1 MKLMWRYT
9 IRYKKLLFWNFICVF
24 GFILIELG
32 LPTLLGQIIDKG
44 INQHTFGPVWQFGLL
59 MVGICLIGLIGLI
72 GLAYTGS
79 KLTTNIV
86 RDIRN
91 DIFKQTMQFS
101 HSEYGEFGVS
111 SLITRTTNDAFQV
124 MQFMTQVLRTGFM
137 TPMMIVASAFM
148 IVRTSQSLSWIVFAA
163 IPILLTGVVL
173 IGRVS
178 EPMST
183 EQQKNLDAIN
193 LNLRENLTGIRV
205 VRAFVREQFQK
216 LRFRKVNDD
225 YSHSSIRLFT
235 LVALAQPGFSFIFN
249 IVFVLIIWQ
258 GAVQIDGGHLAVGTL
273 IAFIEYIFHVLFS
286 FMLFASVF
294 MMYPRAAVSAERIE
308 KILNAPIN
316 ITEKEDGV
324 TTTDT
329 QGELVFDNVS
339 FAYPGPT
346 ESPVVRDVTFQ
357 AHPGET
363 VAFIGST
370 GSGKSTLI
378 QLIPRFFDVTRGSI
392 KLDGHDVRDY
402 QLKALRQK
410 IGFIPQ
416 KAVLFTG
423 TIAENLRYGNPNA
436 TDEELWTAL
445 KIAQSDTFVAE
456 KPDGLQTYLAEGGSN
471 LSGGQKQRL
480 AIARAIVRRPALYI
494 FDDSFSA
501 LDYKTDAALRGA
513 LKSITK
519 GATVLIVAQRVGTIM
534 NADRIVVLNEGQVVG
549 IGTHRDL
556 LKDNEIYRA
565 IAASQLSQEEL
576 NEEY

>member
-1 MKLMWRYT
+1 
-9 IRYKKLLFWNFICVF
+9 
-24 GFILIELG
+24 
-32 LPTLLGQIIDKG
+32 
-44 INQHTFGPVWQFGLL
+44 
-59 MVGICLIGLIGLI
+59 
-72 GLAYTGS
+72 
-79 KLTTNIV
+79 
-86 RDIRN
+86 
-91 DIFKQTMQFS
+91 
-101 HSEYGEFGVS
+101 
-111 SLITRTTNDAFQV
+111 
-124 MQFMTQVLRTGFM
+124 
-137 TPMMIVASAFM
+137 
-148 IVRTSQSLSWIVFAA
+148 
-163 IPILLTGVVL
+163 
-173 IGRVS
+173 
-178 EPMST
+178 
-183 EQQKNLDAIN
+183 
-193 LNLRENLTGIRV
+193 
-205 VRAFVREQFQK
+205 
-216 LRFRKVNDD
+216 
-225 YSHSSIRLFT
+225 
-235 LVALAQPGFSFIFN
+235 
-249 IVFVLIIWQ
+249 
-258 GAVQIDGGHLAVGTL
+258 
-273 IAFIEYIFHVLFS
+273 
-286 FMLFASVF
+286 MLFASVF

-519 GATVLIVAQRVGTIM
+519 EATVLIVAQRVGTIM

>member
-1 MKLMWRYT
+1 M
-9 IRYKKLLFWNFICVF
+9 
-24 GFILIELG
+24 
-32 LPTLLGQIIDKG
+32 
-44 INQHTFGPVWQFGLL
+44 
-59 MVGICLIGLIGLI
+59 
-72 GLAYTGS
+72 
-79 KLTTNIV
+79 
-86 RDIRN
+86 
-91 DIFKQTMQFS
+91 
-101 HSEYGEFGVS
+101 
-111 SLITRTTNDAFQV
+111 
-124 MQFMTQVLRTGFM
+124 
-137 TPMMIVASAFM
+137 
-148 IVRTSQSLSWIVFAA
+148 
-163 IPILLTGVVL
+163 
-173 IGRVS
+173 
-178 EPMST
+178 
-183 EQQKNLDAIN
+183 
-193 LNLRENLTGIRV
+193 TGIRV

-519 GATVLIVAQRVGTIM
+519 EATVLIVAQRVGTIM

>member
-9 IRYKKLLFWNFICVF
+9 IRYKKLLFWNFICVL

-44 INQHTFGPVWQFGLL
+44 INQNTFGPVWQFGLL
-59 MVGICLIGLIGLI
+59 MVGISLIGLIGLI

-86 RDIRN
+86 RDIRK

-163 IPILLTGVVL
+163 IPILLAGVVL

-205 VRAFVREQFQK
+205 IRAFVREQFQK

-225 YSHSSIRLFT
+225 YSQSSIRLFT

-324 TTTDT
+324 TTTDS
-329 QGELVFDNVS
+329 QGELVFENVS

-346 ESPVVRDVTFQ
+346 ESPVVRDVTFE

-378 QLIPRFFDVTRGSI
+378 QLIPRFFDVTRGAI
-392 KLDGHDVRDY
+392 KLDGYDVRDY

-436 TDEELWTAL
+436 TDDELWTAL

-501 LDYKTDAALRGA
+501 LDYKTDAALRSA

-519 GATVLIVAQRVGTIM
+519 ETTVLIVAQRVGTIM

-549 IGTHRDL
+549 IGTHREL
-556 LKDNEIYRA
+556 LSDNEIYRA